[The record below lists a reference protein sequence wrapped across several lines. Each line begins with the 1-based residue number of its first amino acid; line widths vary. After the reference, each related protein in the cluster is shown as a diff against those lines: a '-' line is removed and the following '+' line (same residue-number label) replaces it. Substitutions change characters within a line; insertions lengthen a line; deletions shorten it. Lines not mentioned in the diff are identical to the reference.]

1 MVEFF
6 KRSPPKNRQQD
17 GEHDADKDAGHNW
30 KIKCGVLPID
40 SNVPRQTP
48 KPFRSK
54 PAPKNQADGREDD
67 TNDDQKFSK
76 LAQAERRLRRLRNGT
91 RLSAMA
97 VQFRDYYETLG
108 VSKTA
113 TDEEI
118 RSAFR
123 KLARKYHPD
132 VAKDKK
138 AAEEKFKQINEA
150 YEVLSDPEKR
160 KKYDQLG
167 ANWNQPGGF
176 QPPPQWRGEQ
186 PGGGFYQWGG
196 DGGGVEFEFGGTG
209 FSDFFEAFFGG
220 GRGRSAFGGFGGR
233 QATAE
238 RGADVE
244 ADIMVTLEEALNGST
259 RTVSLRRAG
268 SKKVETYQVKIPRG
282 VHEGQRIRL
291 AGQGEAGARGGK
303 SGDLFLRVRLAR
315 HPDFTV
321 EGSDLIHEV
330 RVAPWQAVLGTELKV
345 PTLEGSVRLKIP
357 LGTQG
362 GQRFRLRER
371 GLPGISGKRGDLYVV
386 VQIDVP
392 KKLTD
397 REREIWSELARLHGA

>member
-1 MVEFF
+1 
-6 KRSPPKNRQQD
+6 
-17 GEHDADKDAGHNW
+17 
-30 KIKCGVLPID
+30 
-40 SNVPRQTP
+40 
-48 KPFRSK
+48 
-54 PAPKNQADGREDD
+54 
-67 TNDDQKFSK
+67 
-76 LAQAERRLRRLRNGT
+76 
-91 RLSAMA
+91 MA

-108 VSKTA
+108 VPKTA
-113 TDEEI
+113 NENEI

-138 AAEEKFKQINEA
+138 AAEEKFKEINEA

-167 ANWNQPGGF
+167 AGWDQPGGF
-176 QPPPQWRGEQ
+176 QPPPGWGSAAPGSGFQQWQRS
-186 PGGGFYQWGG
+186 GG
-196 DGGGVEFEFGGTG
+196 DNGGVEFEFGGTG

-233 QATAE
+233 EATAE

-244 ADIMVTLEEALNGST
+244 ADIMVTLEEALHGST

-268 SKKVETYQVKIPRG
+268 SNKVETYQVKIPRG

-291 AGQGEAGARGGK
+291 AGQGEAGVRGGK

-315 HPDFTV
+315 HPDFSV
-321 EGSDLIHEV
+321 EGSDLIHDV
-330 RVAPWQAVLGTELKV
+330 RIAPWQAVLGAELLV
-345 PTLEGSVRLKIP
+345 PTLEGNVRLKVP
-357 LGTQG
+357 SGTQG

-371 GLPGISGKRGDLYVV
+371 GLPGASGKRGDLYVD

-392 KKLTD
+392 RKLTE
-397 REREIWSELARLHGA
+397 RERQIWSDLAKLHGS